1 MGRLQAEVSLGSR
14 RVSTTVVGTTSAFPE
29 IRAWPFEAGG
39 MFEDEDLALGARLC
53 VLGRTVRER
62 LFGEESAVG
71 QRLRLGDLDCRVI
84 GVLAARGQTAS
95 GQDQDDVLLVP
106 LPLFERRIAGR
117 AGFDRLLLG
126 VSAVTDESGAR
137 EAIRAALRAER
148 RLNAGAPDDFTIKSP
163 DDLVRVADRSA
174 SLLQGL
180 LAAVAA
186 VSLVVGGVG
195 IMNILLVSV
204 GERTREIGVRIALG
218 ATAGQVLLQFLVEAM
233 VLSGAGAAT
242 GGLVGAVAA
251 ALVGARLGWGG
262 AISFDLVALAL
273 LGGVVLGL
281 VFGLYPARRAAQ
293 LDPVVALRGTT

>member
-1 MGRLQAEVSLGSR
+1 
-14 RVSTTVVGTTSAFPE
+14 
-29 IRAWPFEAGG
+29 
-39 MFEDEDLALGARLC
+39 
-53 VLGRTVRER
+53 
-62 LFGEESAVG
+62 
-71 QRLRLGDLDCRVI
+71 
-84 GVLAARGQTAS
+84 
-95 GQDQDDVLLVP
+95 
-106 LPLFERRIAGR
+106 
-117 AGFDRLLLG
+117 
-126 VSAVTDESGAR
+126 
-137 EAIRAALRAER
+137 
-148 RLNAGAPDDFTIKSP
+148 
-163 DDLVRVADRSA
+163 VRVADRSA

-233 VLSGAGAAT
+233 VLSGAGAAA
-242 GGLVGAVAA
+242 GGLVGAVGA

-273 LGGVVLGL
+273 LGGVILGL